1 MFDAISDHFHDYA
14 QQLPSNLTQ
23 AAIESAVY
31 SFVISALLSG
41 NVQVGIASAALAA
54 TVSVIGGLTMPI
66 FREALSSHGNMK
78 WYQQA
83 IGIVINLAISQFLIN
98 SFTAY
103 RVNLMAGALFTVGL
117 NLLLHGFKDQSTHTS
132 PSYILI

>member
-1 MFDAISDHFHDYA
+1 MFDAIRDHFRDYS
-14 QQLPSNLTQ
+14 QQLPKDLAG
-23 AAIESAVY
+23 AAVQSAVY

-41 NVQVGIASAALAA
+41 NVQVGVTTGALAA
-54 TVSVIGGLTMPI
+54 TVTLIGGLTMPI
-66 FREALSSHGNMK
+66 FREALSSRGNMA
-78 WYQQA
+78 WYEQA
-83 IGIVINLAISQFLIN
+83 IAIVINLALAQYLIN

-117 NLLLHGFKDQSTHTS
+117 NLLLHGFKDQSTHST